1 MMKRLGQNVRGFH
14 FQDFEAQPRA
24 VGKATGQ
31 GANGCW
37 QGALDMNN

>member
-24 VGKATGQ
+24 VGKAKGPRGQ
-31 GANGCW
+31 WMLGGGFGH
-37 QGALDMNN
+37 Q